1 MLQKRAMLS
10 ISSGTLAQGMGRNH
24 MASKLF
30 SEKDKSNI
38 AWFWRRY
45 LKRKTPWLGLI
56 LALVLLE
63 GFVLQKFLA
72 ITETGLRVIFEQGD
86 IIDLLWI
93 CLMVFLI
100 FTVRALVSFVV
111 PTLSV
116 RLASGAVLELRSDLI
131 RHVLYMVQRF
141 FDRTNSSDLILRFV
155 NQVEALSQFVGRTT
169 VEAVRDVATIVIISG
184 YLIYKSALLF
194 GVALLLLPIIFLL
207 MRMVSETIKRIQ
219 AQSEQAL
226 GSYMNTIEEMSGGMR
241 TIKMTGQEAA
251 EVDRM
256 ISESGNIK
264 KLAVN
269 LHMAQALVL
278 PSIDLSSAVVYMVV
292 IGGGGYLAL
301 SEASALDG
309 ASIIAFLLG
318 LVIVFD
324 PARRLS
330 QFFTKLQTSLI
341 LLASVRGVLQ
351 TQPDV
356 SDEGN
361 VSKFTDTRIDIT
373 LHDIGF
379 SYEADQTLFD
389 GISLQFKA
397 GQKTAIVGSTGSGKT
412 TLLSLMARLYDLNSG
427 AVLFNG
433 QDIKKFTLKSVR
445 EKFSIVAQ
453 DVVIFNKSIAEN
465 IQYADPKAS
474 AEAVRAAAKLAR
486 IDDLMIERGD
496 QPVGPKG
503 SLLSGGQKQRIAI
516 ARAFLKPAPILLLDE
531 ATSALDALTEQ
542 KVNASFKDLQAGKTT
557 IVVAHKFSSVVDAD
571 HIYVL
576 EAGKLVEQG
585 THADLMAKA
594 GLYASMFSAQDD
606 ISISG

>member
-1 MLQKRAMLS
+1 MLS
-10 ISSGTLAQGMGRNH
+10 ISSGTLAQGMGRNL
-24 MASKLF
+24 MASKFF

-38 AWFWRRY
+38 TWFWRRY

-86 IIDLLWI
+86 IMDLLWI
-93 CLMVFLI
+93 CLVVFLI
-100 FTVRALVSFVV
+100 FLVRALVSFVV

-131 RHVLYMVQRF
+131 RHVLYMDQRF
-141 FDRTNSSDLILRFV
+141 FDRTNASDLILRFV

-169 VEAVRDVATIVIISG
+169 VEAVRDVTTIVIISG

-226 GSYMNTIEEMSGGMR
+226 GNYMNTIEEMSGGMR

-373 LHDIGF
+373 LNDIGF

-433 QDIKKFTLKSVR
+433 QDIKQFTLKSVR

-465 IQYADPKAS
+465 IQYADPTAS
-474 AEAVRAAAKLAR
+474 PDAVRAAAQLAR
-486 IDDLMIERGD
+486 IDNLMVERGD

-542 KVNASFKDLQAGKTT
+542 KVNASFKDLQASKTT

-606 ISISG
+606 ILISG

>member
-1 MLQKRAMLS
+1 MLS
-10 ISSGTLAQGMGRNH
+10 ISSGTLAQGMGRNL
-24 MASKLF
+24 MASKFF

-38 AWFWRRY
+38 TWFWRRY

-86 IIDLLWI
+86 IMDLLWI
-93 CLMVFLI
+93 CLVVFLI
-100 FTVRALVSFVV
+100 FMVRALVSFVV

-131 RHVLYMVQRF
+131 RHVLYMDQRF
-141 FDRTNSSDLILRFV
+141 FDRTNASDLILRFV

-169 VEAVRDVATIVIISG
+169 VEAVRDVTTIVIISG

-226 GSYMNTIEEMSGGMR
+226 GNYMNTIEEMSGGMR

-324 PARRLS
+324 PTRRLS

-373 LHDIGF
+373 LNDIGF

-433 QDIKKFTLKSVR
+433 QDIKQFTLKSVR

-465 IQYADPKAS
+465 IQYADPTAS
-474 AEAVRAAAKLAR
+474 PDAVRAAAKLAR
-486 IDDLMIERGD
+486 IDNLMVERGD

-606 ISISG
+606 ILISG

>member
-1 MLQKRAMLS
+1 
-10 ISSGTLAQGMGRNH
+10 MGRNL
-24 MASKLF
+24 MASKFF

-38 AWFWRRY
+38 TWFWRRY

-86 IIDLLWI
+86 IMDLLWI
-93 CLMVFLI
+93 CLVVFLI
-100 FTVRALVSFVV
+100 FMVRALVSFVV

-131 RHVLYMVQRF
+131 RHVLYMDQRF
-141 FDRTNSSDLILRFV
+141 FDRTNASDLILRFV

-226 GSYMNTIEEMSGGMR
+226 GNYMNTIEEMSGGMR

-278 PSIDLSSAVVYMVV
+278 PSIDLSSAIVYMVV

-356 SDEGN
+356 SDEGTA
-361 VSKFTDTRIDIT
+361 SEFTDMRIDIT
-373 LHDIGF
+373 LDDIGF
-379 SYEADQTLFD
+379 SYEADHKLFD
-389 GISLQFKA
+389 GINLQFKA

-433 QDIKKFTLKSVR
+433 QNIKQFTLKSVR

-465 IQYADPKAS
+465 IHYADPTAS
-474 AEAVRAAAKLAR
+474 PDAVRAAAKLAR
-486 IDDLMIERGD
+486 IDELMVERGD

-585 THADLMAKA
+585 THADLIAKA

-606 ISISG
+606 ILISG

>member
-131 RHVLYMVQRF
+131 RHVLYMDQRF

-433 QDIKKFTLKSVR
+433 KDIKKFTLKSVR

-606 ISISG
+606 ILISG

>member
-1 MLQKRAMLS
+1 MLS
-10 ISSGTLAQGMGRNH
+10 ISSGTLAQGMGRNL
-24 MASKLF
+24 MASKFF

-38 AWFWRRY
+38 TWFWRRY

-86 IIDLLWI
+86 IMDLLWI
-93 CLMVFLI
+93 CLVVFLI
-100 FTVRALVSFVV
+100 FMVRALVSFVV

-131 RHVLYMVQRF
+131 RHVLYMDQRF
-141 FDRTNSSDLILRFV
+141 FDRTNASDLILRFV

-169 VEAVRDVATIVIISG
+169 VEAVRDVTTIVIISG

-226 GSYMNTIEEMSGGMR
+226 GNYMNTIEEMSGGMR

-373 LHDIGF
+373 LNDIGF

-433 QDIKKFTLKSVR
+433 QDIKQFTLKSVR

-465 IQYADPKAS
+465 IQYADPTAS
-474 AEAVRAAAKLAR
+474 PDAVRAAAKLAR
-486 IDDLMIERGD
+486 IDNLMVERGD

-542 KVNASFKDLQAGKTT
+542 KVNASFKDLQASKTT
-557 IVVAHKFSSVVDAD
+557 IVVAHKFSSVVGAD

-606 ISISG
+606 ILISG

>member
-1 MLQKRAMLS
+1 MLS

-131 RHVLYMVQRF
+131 RHVLYMDQRF

-226 GSYMNTIEEMSGGMR
+226 GNYMNTIEEMSGGMR

-356 SDEGN
+356 SDEGT
-361 VSKFTDTRIDIT
+361 VSDFTDMRIDIT
-373 LHDIGF
+373 LDDIGF
-379 SYEADQTLFD
+379 SYEADHKLFD

-606 ISISG
+606 ILISG

>member
-10 ISSGTLAQGMGRNH
+10 ISSGTLAQGMGRNL
-24 MASKLF
+24 MASKFF

-38 AWFWRRY
+38 TWFWRRY

-86 IIDLLWI
+86 IMDLLWI
-93 CLMVFLI
+93 CLVVFLI
-100 FTVRALVSFVV
+100 FMVRALVSFVV

-131 RHVLYMVQRF
+131 RHVLYMDQRF
-141 FDRTNSSDLILRFV
+141 FDRTNASDLILRFV

-169 VEAVRDVATIVIISG
+169 VEAVRDVATIVIISA

-226 GSYMNTIEEMSGGMR
+226 GNYMNTIEEMSGGMR

-278 PSIDLSSAVVYMVV
+278 PSIDLSSAIVYMVV

-356 SDEGN
+356 SDEGTA
-361 VSKFTDTRIDIT
+361 SDFTDMRIDIT
-373 LHDIGF
+373 LDDIGF
-379 SYEADQTLFD
+379 SYEADHKLFD
-389 GISLQFKA
+389 GINLQFKA

-433 QDIKKFTLKSVR
+433 QNIKQFTLKSVR

-465 IQYADPKAS
+465 IHYADPTAS
-474 AEAVRAAAKLAR
+474 PDAVRAAAKLAR
-486 IDDLMIERGD
+486 IDELMVERGD

-557 IVVAHKFSSVVDAD
+557 IVVAHKFSSVIDAD

-585 THADLMAKA
+585 THADLIAKA

-606 ISISG
+606 ILISG

>member
-1 MLQKRAMLS
+1 MLS
-10 ISSGTLAQGMGRNH
+10 ISSGTLAQGMGRNL
-24 MASKLF
+24 MASKFF

-38 AWFWRRY
+38 TWFWRRY

-86 IIDLLWI
+86 IMDLLWI
-93 CLMVFLI
+93 CLVVFLI
-100 FTVRALVSFVV
+100 FMVRALVSFVV

-131 RHVLYMVQRF
+131 RHVLYMDQRF
-141 FDRTNSSDLILRFV
+141 FDRTNASDLILRFV

-169 VEAVRDVATIVIISG
+169 VEAVRDVTTIVIISG

-226 GSYMNTIEEMSGGMR
+226 GNYMNTIEEMSGGMR

-373 LHDIGF
+373 LNDIGF

-433 QDIKKFTLKSVR
+433 QDIKQFTLKSVR

-465 IQYADPKAS
+465 IQYADPTAS
-474 AEAVRAAAKLAR
+474 PDAVRAAAKLAR
-486 IDDLMIERGD
+486 IDNLMVERGD

-606 ISISG
+606 ILISG

>member
-131 RHVLYMVQRF
+131 RHVLYMDQRF

-278 PSIDLSSAVVYMVV
+278 PSIDLSSAIVYMVV

-356 SDEGN
+356 SDEGT
-361 VSKFTDTRIDIT
+361 VSDFTDMRIDIT
-373 LHDIGF
+373 LDDIGF
-379 SYEADQTLFD
+379 SYEADHKLFD

-433 QDIKKFTLKSVR
+433 QDIKQFTLKSVR

-465 IQYADPKAS
+465 IHYADPTAS
-474 AEAVRAAAKLAR
+474 PEAVRAAAKLAR
-486 IDDLMIERGD
+486 IDDLMVERGD

-606 ISISG
+606 ILISG

>member
-131 RHVLYMVQRF
+131 RHVLYMDQRF

-486 IDDLMIERGD
+486 IDDVMIERGD

-606 ISISG
+606 ILISG

>member
-131 RHVLYMVQRF
+131 RHVLYMDQRF

-184 YLIYKSALLF
+184 YLFYKSALLF

-373 LHDIGF
+373 LNDIGF

-606 ISISG
+606 ILISG

>member
-1 MLQKRAMLS
+1 MLS
-10 ISSGTLAQGMGRNH
+10 ISSGTLAQGMGRNL
-24 MASKLF
+24 MASKFF

-38 AWFWRRY
+38 TWFWRRY

-86 IIDLLWI
+86 IMDLLWI
-93 CLMVFLI
+93 CLVVFLI
-100 FTVRALVSFVV
+100 FMVRALVSFVV

-131 RHVLYMVQRF
+131 RHVLYMDQRF
-141 FDRTNSSDLILRFV
+141 FDRTNASDLILRFV

-169 VEAVRDVATIVIISG
+169 VEAVRDVATIVIISA

-226 GSYMNTIEEMSGGMR
+226 GNYMNTIEEMSGGMR

-278 PSIDLSSAVVYMVV
+278 PSIDLSSAIVYMVV

-356 SDEGN
+356 SDEGTA
-361 VSKFTDTRIDIT
+361 SEFTDMRIDIT
-373 LHDIGF
+373 LDDIGF
-379 SYEADQTLFD
+379 SYEADHKLFD
-389 GISLQFKA
+389 GINLQFKA

-433 QDIKKFTLKSVR
+433 QNIKQFTLKSVR

-465 IQYADPKAS
+465 IHYADPTAS
-474 AEAVRAAAKLAR
+474 PDAVRAAAKLAR
-486 IDDLMIERGD
+486 IDELMVERGD

-585 THADLMAKA
+585 THADLIAKA

-606 ISISG
+606 ILISG

>member
-1 MLQKRAMLS
+1 MLS

-131 RHVLYMVQRF
+131 RHVLYMDQRF

-169 VEAVRDVATIVIISG
+169 VEAVRDVATILIISG

-373 LHDIGF
+373 LNDIGF

-412 TLLSLMARLYDLNSG
+412 TLFSLMARLYDLNSG

-433 QDIKKFTLKSVR
+433 QDIKQFTLKSVR

-606 ISISG
+606 ILISG

>member
-1 MLQKRAMLS
+1 MLS

-131 RHVLYMVQRF
+131 RHVLYMDQRF

-412 TLLSLMARLYDLNSG
+412 TLLSLMARLYDLKSG

-433 QDIKKFTLKSVR
+433 QNIKQFTLKSVR

-606 ISISG
+606 ILISG

>member
-1 MLQKRAMLS
+1 MLS
-10 ISSGTLAQGMGRNH
+10 ISSGTLAQGMGRNL
-24 MASKLF
+24 MASKFF

-38 AWFWRRY
+38 TWFWRRY

-86 IIDLLWI
+86 IMDLLWI
-93 CLMVFLI
+93 CLVVFLI
-100 FTVRALVSFVV
+100 FLVRALVSFVV

-131 RHVLYMVQRF
+131 RHVLYMDQRF
-141 FDRTNSSDLILRFV
+141 FDRTNASDLILRFV

-169 VEAVRDVATIVIISG
+169 VEAVRDVTTIVIISG

-226 GSYMNTIEEMSGGMR
+226 GNYMNTIEEMSGGMR

-318 LVIVFD
+318 LVIIFD

-373 LHDIGF
+373 LNDIGF

-433 QDIKKFTLKSVR
+433 QDIKQFTLKSVR

-465 IQYADPKAS
+465 IQYADPTAS
-474 AEAVRAAAKLAR
+474 PDAVRAAAKLAR
-486 IDDLMIERGD
+486 IDNLMVERGD

-606 ISISG
+606 ILISG

>member
-1 MLQKRAMLS
+1 MLS

-131 RHVLYMVQRF
+131 RHVLYMDQRF

-356 SDEGN
+356 SDAGN

-433 QDIKKFTLKSVR
+433 QDIKQFTLKSVR

-606 ISISG
+606 ILISG

>member
-131 RHVLYMVQRF
+131 RHVLYMDQRF

-433 QDIKKFTLKSVR
+433 QDIKQFTLKSVR

-474 AEAVRAAAKLAR
+474 AEAVRAAAKMAR

>member
-1 MLQKRAMLS
+1 MLS
-10 ISSGTLAQGMGRNH
+10 ISSGTLAQGMGRNL
-24 MASKLF
+24 MASKFF

-38 AWFWRRY
+38 TWFWRRY

-86 IIDLLWI
+86 IMDLLWI
-93 CLMVFLI
+93 CLVVFLI
-100 FTVRALVSFVV
+100 FLVRALVSFVV

-131 RHVLYMVQRF
+131 RHVLYMDQRF
-141 FDRTNSSDLILRFV
+141 FDRTNASDLILRFV

-169 VEAVRDVATIVIISG
+169 VEAVRDVTTIVIISG

-226 GSYMNTIEEMSGGMR
+226 GNYMNTIEEMSGGMR

-373 LHDIGF
+373 LNDIGF

-433 QDIKKFTLKSVR
+433 QDIKQFTLKSVR

-465 IQYADPKAS
+465 IQYADPTAS
-474 AEAVRAAAKLAR
+474 PDAVRAAAKLAR
-486 IDDLMIERGD
+486 IDNLMVERGD

-606 ISISG
+606 ILISG

>member
-1 MLQKRAMLS
+1 MLS
-10 ISSGTLAQGMGRNH
+10 ISSGTLAQGMGRNL
-24 MASKLF
+24 MASKFF

-131 RHVLYMVQRF
+131 RHVLYMDQRF

-356 SDEGN
+356 SDEGT

-585 THADLMAKA
+585 THADLIAKA

-606 ISISG
+606 ILISG

>member
-1 MLQKRAMLS
+1 MLS
-10 ISSGTLAQGMGRNH
+10 ISSGTLAQGMGRNL
-24 MASKLF
+24 MASKFF

-38 AWFWRRY
+38 TWFWRRY

-86 IIDLLWI
+86 IMDLLWI
-93 CLMVFLI
+93 CLVVFLI
-100 FTVRALVSFVV
+100 FMVRALVSFVV

-131 RHVLYMVQRF
+131 RHVLYMDQRF
-141 FDRTNSSDLILRFV
+141 FDRTNASDLILRFV

-226 GSYMNTIEEMSGGMR
+226 GNYMNTIEEMSGGMR

-373 LHDIGF
+373 LNDIGF

-433 QDIKKFTLKSVR
+433 QDIKQFTLKSVR

-465 IQYADPKAS
+465 IQYADPTAS
-474 AEAVRAAAKLAR
+474 PDAVRAAAQLAR
-486 IDDLMIERGD
+486 IDNLMVERGD

-606 ISISG
+606 ILISG

>member
-1 MLQKRAMLS
+1 MLS

-131 RHVLYMVQRF
+131 RHVLYMDQRF

-278 PSIDLSSAVVYMVV
+278 PSIDLSSAIVYMVV

-433 QDIKKFTLKSVR
+433 QDIKQFTLKSVR

-606 ISISG
+606 ILISG

>member
-131 RHVLYMVQRF
+131 RHVLYMDQRF

-373 LHDIGF
+373 LNDIGF

-433 QDIKKFTLKSVR
+433 QDIKQFTLKSVR

-606 ISISG
+606 ILISG

>member
-1 MLQKRAMLS
+1 MLS
-10 ISSGTLAQGMGRNH
+10 ISSGTLAQGMGRNL
-24 MASKLF
+24 MASKFF

-38 AWFWRRY
+38 TWFWRGY

-86 IIDLLWI
+86 IMDLLWI
-93 CLMVFLI
+93 CLVVFLI
-100 FTVRALVSFVV
+100 FMVRALVSFVV

-131 RHVLYMVQRF
+131 RHVLYMDQRF
-141 FDRTNSSDLILRFV
+141 FDRTNASDLILRFV

-226 GSYMNTIEEMSGGMR
+226 GNYMNTIEEMSGGMR

-278 PSIDLSSAVVYMVV
+278 PSIDLSSAIVYMVV

-356 SDEGN
+356 SDEGTA
-361 VSKFTDTRIDIT
+361 SEFTDMRIDIT
-373 LHDIGF
+373 LDDIGF
-379 SYEADQTLFD
+379 SYEADHKLFD
-389 GISLQFKA
+389 GINLQFKA

-433 QDIKKFTLKSVR
+433 QNIKQFTLKSVR

-453 DVVIFNKSIAEN
+453 DVVVFNKSIAEN
-465 IQYADPKAS
+465 IHYADPTAS
-474 AEAVRAAAKLAR
+474 PDAVRAAAKLAR
-486 IDDLMIERGD
+486 IDELMVERGD

-557 IVVAHKFSSVVDAD
+557 IVVAHKFSSVIDAD

-585 THADLMAKA
+585 THADLIAKA

-606 ISISG
+606 ILISG

>member
-1 MLQKRAMLS
+1 MLS
-10 ISSGTLAQGMGRNH
+10 ISSGTLAQGMGRNL
-24 MASKLF
+24 MASKFF

-38 AWFWRRY
+38 TWFWRRY
-45 LKRKTPWLGLI
+45 FKRKIPWLGLI

-86 IIDLLWI
+86 IRDLLWI
-93 CLMVFLI
+93 CLVVFLI
-100 FTVRALVSFVV
+100 FMVRALVSFVV

-116 RLASGAVLELRSDLI
+116 RLASGVVLELRSDLI
-131 RHVLYMVQRF
+131 RHVLYMDQRF
-141 FDRTNSSDLILRFV
+141 FDRTNASDLILRFV

-169 VEAVRDVATIVIISG
+169 VEAVRDVATIAIISG

-194 GVALLLLPIIFLL
+194 GAALLLLPIIFLL

-226 GSYMNTIEEMSGGMR
+226 GNYMNTIEEMSGGMR

-278 PSIDLSSAVVYMVV
+278 PSIDLSSAIVYMVV

-351 TQPDV
+351 TQPGV
-356 SDEGN
+356 SDEGT
-361 VSKFTDTRIDIT
+361 VSEFTDMRIDIT
-373 LHDIGF
+373 LEDIGF
-379 SYEADQTLFD
+379 AYEADHKLFD

-433 QDIKKFTLKSVR
+433 QNIKQFTLKSVR

-465 IQYADPKAS
+465 IHYADPTAS
-474 AEAVRAAAKLAR
+474 SDAVRAAAKLAR
-486 IDDLMIERGD
+486 IDDLMVERGD

-571 HIYVL
+571 LIYVL

-606 ISISG
+606 ILISG

>member
-1 MLQKRAMLS
+1 
-10 ISSGTLAQGMGRNH
+10 
-24 MASKLF
+24 MASKFF

-38 AWFWRRY
+38 TWFWRRY

-86 IIDLLWI
+86 IMDLLWI
-93 CLMVFLI
+93 CLVVFLI
-100 FTVRALVSFVV
+100 FMVRALVSFVV

-131 RHVLYMVQRF
+131 RHVLYMDQRF
-141 FDRTNSSDLILRFV
+141 FDRTNASDLILRFV

-226 GSYMNTIEEMSGGMR
+226 GNYMNTIEEMSGGMR

-278 PSIDLSSAVVYMVV
+278 PSIDLSSAIVYMVV

-356 SDEGN
+356 SDEGTA
-361 VSKFTDTRIDIT
+361 SEFTDMRIDIT
-373 LHDIGF
+373 LDDIGF
-379 SYEADQTLFD
+379 AYEADHKLFD

-433 QDIKKFTLKSVR
+433 QNIKQFTLKSVR

-465 IQYADPKAS
+465 IHYADPTAS
-474 AEAVRAAAKLAR
+474 PDAVRAAAKLAR
-486 IDDLMIERGD
+486 IDDLMVERGD

-606 ISISG
+606 ILISG

>member
-1 MLQKRAMLS
+1 MLS
-10 ISSGTLAQGMGRNH
+10 ISSGTLAQGMGRNL
-24 MASKLF
+24 MASKFF

-38 AWFWRRY
+38 TWFWRRY

-86 IIDLLWI
+86 IMDLLWI
-93 CLMVFLI
+93 CLVVFLI
-100 FTVRALVSFVV
+100 FMVRALVSFVV

-131 RHVLYMVQRF
+131 RHVLYMDQRF
-141 FDRTNSSDLILRFV
+141 FDRTNASDLILRFV

-226 GSYMNTIEEMSGGMR
+226 GNYMNTIEEMSGGMR

-278 PSIDLSSAVVYMVV
+278 PSIDLSSAVVYVVV

-301 SEASALDG
+301 SEASGLDG

-318 LVIVFD
+318 LVIIFD

-361 VSKFTDTRIDIT
+361 VLKFTDTRIDIT
-373 LHDIGF
+373 LNDIGF

-433 QDIKKFTLKSVR
+433 QDIKQFTLKSVR

-465 IQYADPKAS
+465 IQYADPTAS
-474 AEAVRAAAKLAR
+474 PDAVRAAAKLAR
-486 IDDLMIERGD
+486 IDNLMVERGD

-542 KVNASFKDLQAGKTT
+542 KVNASFKDLQASKTT

-606 ISISG
+606 ILISG

>member
-1 MLQKRAMLS
+1 MKFFRAL
-10 ISSGTLAQGMGRNH
+10 ILNCSSSSCANFF
-24 MASKLF
+24 SKLF

-131 RHVLYMVQRF
+131 RHVLYMDQRF

-356 SDEGN
+356 SDAGN

-373 LHDIGF
+373 LNDIGF

-433 QDIKKFTLKSVR
+433 QDIKQFTLKSVR

-606 ISISG
+606 ILISG

>member
-10 ISSGTLAQGMGRNH
+10 ISSGTLAQGMGRNL
-24 MASKLF
+24 MASKFF

-38 AWFWRRY
+38 TWFWRRY

-86 IIDLLWI
+86 IMDLLWI
-93 CLMVFLI
+93 CLVVFLI
-100 FTVRALVSFVV
+100 FMVRALVSFVV

-131 RHVLYMVQRF
+131 RHVLYMDQRF
-141 FDRTNSSDLILRFV
+141 FDRTNASDLILRFV

-169 VEAVRDVATIVIISG
+169 VEAVRDVATIVIISA

-226 GSYMNTIEEMSGGMR
+226 GNYMNTIEEMSGGMR

-278 PSIDLSSAVVYMVV
+278 PSIDLSSAIVYMVV

-356 SDEGN
+356 SDEGTA
-361 VSKFTDTRIDIT
+361 SDFTDMRIDIT
-373 LHDIGF
+373 LDDIGF
-379 SYEADQTLFD
+379 SYEADHKLFD
-389 GISLQFKA
+389 GINLQFKA

-433 QDIKKFTLKSVR
+433 QNIKQFTLKSVR

-465 IQYADPKAS
+465 IHYADPTAS
-474 AEAVRAAAKLAR
+474 PDAVRAAAKLAR
-486 IDDLMIERGD
+486 IDELMVERGD

-585 THADLMAKA
+585 THADLIAKA

-606 ISISG
+606 ILISG

>member
-1 MLQKRAMLS
+1 MLS
-10 ISSGTLAQGMGRNH
+10 ISSGTLAQGMGRNL
-24 MASKLF
+24 MASKFF

-38 AWFWRRY
+38 TWFWRRY

-72 ITETGLRVIFEQGD
+72 ITETGLRVIFDQGD
-86 IIDLLWI
+86 IMDLLWI
-93 CLMVFLI
+93 CLVVFLI
-100 FTVRALVSFVV
+100 FMVRALVSFVV

-131 RHVLYMVQRF
+131 RHVLYMDQRF
-141 FDRTNSSDLILRFV
+141 FDRTNASDLILRFV

-194 GVALLLLPIIFLL
+194 GIALLLLPIIFLL
-207 MRMVSETIKRIQ
+207 MRVVSETIKRIQ

-226 GSYMNTIEEMSGGMR
+226 GNYMNTIEEMSGGIR

-301 SEASALDG
+301 SEVSALDG

-373 LHDIGF
+373 LNDIGF

-433 QDIKKFTLKSVR
+433 QDIKQFTLKSVR

-465 IQYADPKAS
+465 IQYADPTAS
-474 AEAVRAAAKLAR
+474 PDAVRAAAKLAR
-486 IDDLMIERGD
+486 IDNLMVERGD

-557 IVVAHKFSSVVDAD
+557 IVVAHKFSSVVGAD

-606 ISISG
+606 ILISG

>member
-1 MLQKRAMLS
+1 MLS
-10 ISSGTLAQGMGRNH
+10 ISSGTLAQGMGRNL
-24 MASKLF
+24 MASKFF

-38 AWFWRRY
+38 TWFWRRY

-86 IIDLLWI
+86 IMDLLWI
-93 CLMVFLI
+93 CLVVFLI
-100 FTVRALVSFVV
+100 FMVRALVSFVV

-131 RHVLYMVQRF
+131 RHVLYMDQRF
-141 FDRTNSSDLILRFV
+141 FDRTNASDLILRFV

-194 GVALLLLPIIFLL
+194 GVTLLLLPIIFLL

-226 GSYMNTIEEMSGGMR
+226 GNYMNTIEEMSGGMR

-278 PSIDLSSAVVYMVV
+278 PSIDLSSAIVYMVV

-356 SDEGN
+356 SDEGTA
-361 VSKFTDTRIDIT
+361 SEFTDMRIDIT
-373 LHDIGF
+373 LDDIGF
-379 SYEADQTLFD
+379 SYEADHKLFD
-389 GISLQFKA
+389 GINLQFKA

-433 QDIKKFTLKSVR
+433 QNIKQFTLKSVR

-465 IQYADPKAS
+465 IHYADPTAS
-474 AEAVRAAAKLAR
+474 PDAVRAAAKLAR
-486 IDDLMIERGD
+486 IDELMVERGD

-585 THADLMAKA
+585 THADLIAKA

-606 ISISG
+606 ILISG

>member
-131 RHVLYMVQRF
+131 RHVLYMDQRF

-373 LHDIGF
+373 LNDIGF

-389 GISLQFKA
+389 GISLQFKV

-542 KVNASFKDLQAGKTT
+542 KVNAGFKDLQAGKTT

-606 ISISG
+606 ILISG

>member
-1 MLQKRAMLS
+1 MLS

-131 RHVLYMVQRF
+131 RHVLYMDQRF

-194 GVALLLLPIIFLL
+194 SVALLLLPIIFLL

-606 ISISG
+606 ILISG

>member
-1 MLQKRAMLS
+1 MLS
-10 ISSGTLAQGMGRNH
+10 ISFGTLAQGMGRNL
-24 MASKLF
+24 MASKFF

-38 AWFWRRY
+38 TWFWRRY

-86 IIDLLWI
+86 IMDLLWI
-93 CLMVFLI
+93 CLVVFLI
-100 FTVRALVSFVV
+100 FMVRALVSFVV

-131 RHVLYMVQRF
+131 RHVLYMDQRF
-141 FDRTNSSDLILRFV
+141 FDRTNASDLILRFV

-169 VEAVRDVATIVIISG
+169 VEAVRDVTTIVIISG

-226 GSYMNTIEEMSGGMR
+226 GNYMNTIEEMSGGMR

-356 SDEGN
+356 SDAGN

-373 LHDIGF
+373 LNDIGF

-433 QDIKKFTLKSVR
+433 QDIKQFTLKSVR

-465 IQYADPKAS
+465 IQYADPTAS
-474 AEAVRAAAKLAR
+474 PDAVRAAAKLAR
-486 IDDLMIERGD
+486 IDNLMVERGD

-594 GLYASMFSAQDD
+594 GLYASMFSAQDN
-606 ISISG
+606 ILISG

>member
-131 RHVLYMVQRF
+131 RHVLYMDQRF

-219 AQSEQAL
+219 AQSERAL

-433 QDIKKFTLKSVR
+433 QDIKQFTLKSVR

-594 GLYASMFSAQDD
+594 GLDASMFSAQDD
-606 ISISG
+606 ILISG

>member
-1 MLQKRAMLS
+1 MLS
-10 ISSGTLAQGMGRNH
+10 ISSGTLAQGMGRNL
-24 MASKLF
+24 MASKFF
-30 SEKDKSNI
+30 SEKDKSNVT
-38 AWFWRRY
+38 WFWRRY

-86 IIDLLWI
+86 IMDLLWI
-93 CLMVFLI
+93 CLVVFLI
-100 FTVRALVSFVV
+100 FMVRALVSFVV

-131 RHVLYMVQRF
+131 RHVLYMDQRF
-141 FDRTNSSDLILRFV
+141 FDRTNASDLILRFV

-226 GSYMNTIEEMSGGMR
+226 GNYMNTIEEMSGGMR

-278 PSIDLSSAVVYMVV
+278 PSIDLSSAIVYMVV

-351 TQPDV
+351 TQPGV
-356 SDEGN
+356 SDEGTA
-361 VSKFTDTRIDIT
+361 SEFTDMRIDIT
-373 LHDIGF
+373 LDDIGF
-379 SYEADQTLFD
+379 AYEADHKLFD

-412 TLLSLMARLYDLNSG
+412 TLLSLMARLYDLKSG

-433 QDIKKFTLKSVR
+433 QNIKQFTLKSAR

-465 IQYADPKAS
+465 IHYADPTAS
-474 AEAVRAAAKLAR
+474 PDAVRAAAKLAR
-486 IDDLMIERGD
+486 IDDLMVERGD

-606 ISISG
+606 ILISG

>member
-1 MLQKRAMLS
+1 MLS
-10 ISSGTLAQGMGRNH
+10 ISSGTLAQGMGRNL
-24 MASKLF
+24 MASKFF

-38 AWFWRRY
+38 TWFWRRY

-100 FTVRALVSFVV
+100 FTIRALVSFVV

-131 RHVLYMVQRF
+131 RHVLYMDQRF

-356 SDEGN
+356 SDAGN

-373 LHDIGF
+373 LNDIGF

-433 QDIKKFTLKSVR
+433 QDIKQFTLKSVR
-445 EKFSIVAQ
+445 EKFSILAQ

-606 ISISG
+606 ILISG

>member
-1 MLQKRAMLS
+1 MLS
-10 ISSGTLAQGMGRNH
+10 ISSGTLAQGMGRNL
-24 MASKLF
+24 MASKFF

-38 AWFWRRY
+38 TWFWRRY

-86 IIDLLWI
+86 IMDLLWI
-93 CLMVFLI
+93 CLVVFLI
-100 FTVRALVSFVV
+100 FMVRALVSFVV

-131 RHVLYMVQRF
+131 RHVLYMDQRF
-141 FDRTNSSDLILRFV
+141 FDRTNASDLILRFV

-226 GSYMNTIEEMSGGMR
+226 GNYMNTIEEMSGGMR

-278 PSIDLSSAVVYMVV
+278 PSIDLSSAIVYMVV

-356 SDEGN
+356 SDEGTA
-361 VSKFTDTRIDIT
+361 SEFTDMRIDIT
-373 LHDIGF
+373 LDDIGF
-379 SYEADQTLFD
+379 SYEADHKLFD
-389 GISLQFKA
+389 GINLQFKA
-397 GQKTAIVGSTGSGKT
+397 GQKTAIVGSTGSGKS

-433 QDIKKFTLKSVR
+433 QNIKQFTLKSVR

-465 IQYADPKAS
+465 IHYADPTAS
-474 AEAVRAAAKLAR
+474 PDAVRAAAKLAR
-486 IDDLMIERGD
+486 IDELMVERGD

-585 THADLMAKA
+585 THADLIAKA

-606 ISISG
+606 ILISG

>member
-1 MLQKRAMLS
+1 MLS
-10 ISSGTLAQGMGRNH
+10 ISSGTLAQGMGRNL
-24 MASKLF
+24 MASKFF

-38 AWFWRRY
+38 TWFWRRY

-86 IIDLLWI
+86 IMDLLWI
-93 CLMVFLI
+93 CLVVFLI
-100 FTVRALVSFVV
+100 FLVRALVSFVV

-131 RHVLYMVQRF
+131 RHVLYMDQRF
-141 FDRTNSSDLILRFV
+141 FDRTNASDLILRFV

-169 VEAVRDVATIVIISG
+169 VEAVRDVTTIVIISG

-226 GSYMNTIEEMSGGMR
+226 GNYMNTIEEMSGGMR

-278 PSIDLSSAVVYMVV
+278 PSIDLSSAVVYVVV

-301 SEASALDG
+301 SEASGLDG

-373 LHDIGF
+373 LNDIGF

-433 QDIKKFTLKSVR
+433 QDIKQFTLKSVR

-465 IQYADPKAS
+465 IQYADPTAS
-474 AEAVRAAAKLAR
+474 PDAVRAAAKLAR
-486 IDDLMIERGD
+486 IDNLMVERGD

-606 ISISG
+606 ILISG

>member
-10 ISSGTLAQGMGRNH
+10 ISSGTLAQGMGRNL
-24 MASKLF
+24 MASKFF

-38 AWFWRRY
+38 TWFWRRY

-86 IIDLLWI
+86 IMDLLWI
-93 CLMVFLI
+93 CLVVFLI
-100 FTVRALVSFVV
+100 FMVRALVSFVV

-131 RHVLYMVQRF
+131 RHVLYMDQRF
-141 FDRTNSSDLILRFV
+141 FDRTNASDLILRFV

-226 GSYMNTIEEMSGGMR
+226 GNYMNTIEEMSGGMR

-278 PSIDLSSAVVYMVV
+278 PSIDLSSAIVYMVV

-356 SDEGN
+356 SDEGTA
-361 VSKFTDTRIDIT
+361 SEFTDMRIDIT
-373 LHDIGF
+373 LDDIGF
-379 SYEADQTLFD
+379 AYEADHKLFD

-433 QDIKKFTLKSVR
+433 QNIKQFTLKSVR

-465 IQYADPKAS
+465 IHYADPTAS
-474 AEAVRAAAKLAR
+474 PDAVRAAAKLAR
-486 IDDLMIERGD
+486 IDELMVERGD

-585 THADLMAKA
+585 THADLIAKA

-606 ISISG
+606 ILISG